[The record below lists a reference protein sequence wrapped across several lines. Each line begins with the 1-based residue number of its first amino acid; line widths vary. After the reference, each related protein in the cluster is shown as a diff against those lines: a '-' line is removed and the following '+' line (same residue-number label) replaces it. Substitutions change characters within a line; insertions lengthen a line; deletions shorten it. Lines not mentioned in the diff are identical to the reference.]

1 MPRPAI
7 CPPQTRERE
16 SGAGGEGASPGQGR
30 ETVDCLA
37 LVLRPKGGSPPVL
50 SLSGSSVGQA
60 RRVLTEST
68 VQMLIG
74 KPLTETPRDNA

>member
-1 MPRPAI
+1 M
-7 CPPQTRERE
+7 
-16 SGAGGEGASPGQGR
+16 
-30 ETVDCLA
+30 VDCLA
-37 LVLRPKGGSPPVL
+37 LVLRPEGGSPPVL

-74 KPLTETPRDNA
+74 NPLTETPRDNA